1 MPGRRQGNCRARL
14 WDCTVFLETG
24 RRALTIRAVA
34 AIPRAACSKEI
45 MKRIVLF
52 VLTNL
57 AIVLVLGIVANLLGV
72 NRYLTANGLN
82 MGALLGFALIMGFG
96 GAFISLLISKPVA
109 KWSAGVQVIEQ
120 PRTADEAWIVNTV
133 RKFADQAGIGMPEV
147 GIFEGA
153 PNAFATGAFKNSA
166 LVAVST
172 GLLRNMTR
180 EEVEAVIGHEVA
192 HIANGD
198 MVTMTLIQ
206 GVMNTFVVFL
216 SRLIGYAVDSFLRKG
231 DQENSGPGI
240 GYFVTTIVLD
250 IILGFLAAIIV
261 AWFSRQR
268 EFRADAGAAQ
278 LMGRKQPMINALS
291 RLGGLTPGELPKS
304 VAAMGIAGGIGQL
317 FSTHP
322 PIEERIAAL
331 QAMR

>member
-1 MPGRRQGNCRARL
+1 LILLASPLTFAL
-14 WDCTVFLETG
+14 CTWHSLGGGFNFL
-24 RRALTIRAVA
+24 
-34 AIPRAACSKEI
+34 
-45 MKRIVLF
+45 MKRIILF

-57 AIVLVLGIVANLLGV
+57 AVVLVLGVVASLLGV
-72 NRYLTANGLN
+72 NRFLTSNGLN
-82 MGALLGFALIMGFG
+82 LGALLGYALIMGFG
-96 GAFISLLISKPVA
+96 GAIISLLISKPVA
-109 KWSAGVQVIEQ
+109 KWSSGVQVIAQ
-120 PRTADEAWIVNTV
+120 PSNADEKWLVDTV
-133 RKFADQAGIGMPEV
+133 QKLADKAGIGMPEV
-147 GIFEGA
+147 GIFEGD

-172 GLLRNMTR
+172 GLLQNMNH
-180 EEVEAVIGHEVA
+180 EEIEAVLAHEVA

-216 SRLIGYAVDSFLRKG
+216 SRVIGYAVDSFLRKN
-231 DQENSGPGI
+231 DEENTGPGM
-240 GYFVTTIVLD
+240 GYFITTIVLD
-250 IILGFLAAIIV
+250 ILLGFAAAIVV

-268 EFRADAGAAQ
+268 EFRADAGAAD
-278 LMGRKQPMINALS
+278 LMGRKQPMMNALA
-291 RLGGLTPGELPKS
+291 RLGGLHTAELPKS

-331 QAMR
+331 QNS

>member
-1 MPGRRQGNCRARL
+1 
-14 WDCTVFLETG
+14 
-24 RRALTIRAVA
+24 
-34 AIPRAACSKEI
+34 
-45 MKRIVLF
+45 MKRIFLF
-52 VLTNL
+52 VMTNL
-57 AIVLVLGIVANLLGV
+57 AVVVVLGIIV
-72 NRYLTANGLN
+72 NVLGLN
-82 MGALLGFALIMGFG
+82 RFITAQGLNLTSLLGFALIIGFG

-109 KWSAGVQVIEQ
+109 KWSAGVKVIKEPQ
-120 PRTADEAWIVNTV
+120 NADEAWIVATV
-133 RKFADQAGIGMPEV
+133 KKFADKAQIGMPEV

-172 GLLRNMTR
+172 GLLQGMTR
-180 EEVEAVIGHEVA
+180 EEIEAVIGHEVA

-206 GVMNTFVVFL
+206 GVMNTFVVFI
-216 SRLIGYAVDSFLRKG
+216 SRVV
-231 DQENSGPGI
+231 
-240 GYFVTTIVLD
+240 GYFVDKVILKNTSDGPGMGYYITTIVMD
-250 IILGFLAAIIV
+250 IVLGVAAHMVV

-278 LMGRKQPMINALS
+278 LMGRNQPMMNALA
-291 RLGGLTPGELPKS
+291 RLGGMVPGELPKS
-304 VAAMGIAGGIGQL
+304 VAAMGIAGGFGKL

-331 QAMR
+331 RDAQPGKV

>member
-1 MPGRRQGNCRARL
+1 
-14 WDCTVFLETG
+14 
-24 RRALTIRAVA
+24 
-34 AIPRAACSKEI
+34 

-57 AIVLVLGIVANLLGV
+57 AVMAVLMVTARILGV
-72 NRYLTANGLN
+72 DRFLTSNGLN
-82 MGALLGFALIMGFG
+82 MTALAGFSLIMGFG
-96 GAFISLLISKPVA
+96 GAIISLLMSKSMA
-109 KWSAGVQVIEQ
+109 KWSAGVQIIEQ
-120 PRTADEAWIVNTV
+120 PRNADEAWIVETV
-133 RKFADQAGIGMPEV
+133 RRFADKAGIGMPEV
-147 GIFEGA
+147 GIFEGD
-153 PNAFATGAFKNSA
+153 PNAFATGANKNNA

-172 GLLRNMTR
+172 GLLHNMTR

-216 SRLIGYAVDSFLRKG
+216 SRVIGYAVDSFLRKG
-231 DQENSGPGI
+231 DSENSGPGI
-240 GYFVTTIVLD
+240 GYMVTTIVLD
-250 IILGFLAAIIV
+250 IVLGFLAAIIV
-261 AWFSRQR
+261 AGFSRQR

-278 LMGRKQPMINALS
+278 LMGRKQPMINALA
-291 RLGGLTPGELPKS
+291 RLGGLHTAELPKS
-304 VAAMGIAGGIGQL
+304 MAALGIAGGLGKL

-331 QAMR
+331 QQG